1 MQSRA
6 KVTTQCLYRNLCTAY
21 RLVTN
26 LETRVN
32 FRHTFL
38 GSNIFPQRIFRTV
51 LLSERDEILQRW
63 GSGQSKRIPRI
74 SRTLVR
80 WCGDMHQSF
89 TGALVNCFFPTIF
102 PMFANISAL
111 SIHRIALGLCASFL
125 YASTLPA

>member
-63 GSGQSKRIPRI
+63 GLANRNVFPEFHERWSGGAATCI
-74 SRTLVR
+74 SPSLV
-80 WCGDMHQSF
+80 H
-89 TGALVNCFFPTIF
+89 L
-102 PMFANISAL
+102 
-111 SIHRIALGLCASFL
+111 
-125 YASTLPA
+125 